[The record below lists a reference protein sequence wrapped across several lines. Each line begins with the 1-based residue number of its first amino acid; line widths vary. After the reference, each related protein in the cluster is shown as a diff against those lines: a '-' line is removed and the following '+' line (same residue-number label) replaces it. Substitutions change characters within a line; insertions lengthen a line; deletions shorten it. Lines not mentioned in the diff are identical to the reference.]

1 MHVQNEACIK
11 WPAELEKDIKIKILL
26 HTSCFCFLF
35 SCVSLSTCSDIC
47 DFLAIGV
54 LIMVEVIEGKSSVT
68 KINKRLRFSK
78 ISVNFFEKI
87 TCINITEST
96 LWWTHMKRFGS

>member
-68 KINKRLRFSK
+68 NIDKQLQNIQ
-78 ISVNFFEKI
+78 VNQFLVSFFKKLPV
-87 TCINITEST
+87 ST
-96 LWWTHMKRFGS
+96 SLNPLCGGLI